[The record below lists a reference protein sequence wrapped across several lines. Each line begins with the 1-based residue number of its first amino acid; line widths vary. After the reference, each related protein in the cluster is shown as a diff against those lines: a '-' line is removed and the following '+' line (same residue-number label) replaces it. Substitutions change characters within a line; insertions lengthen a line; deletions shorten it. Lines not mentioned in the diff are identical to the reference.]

1 MAYHRRMANPAT
13 SAGFFAGRTEQ
24 GSKVSLQVVADPGAA
39 SRTKQGS
46 KGRQP
51 LGGVWGVPTTSP
63 SSPAWGVGAS
73 GLRKALYV
81 EVPGYCITKAA
92 SRVCRSGPGTH
103 RHNNL

>member
-13 SAGFFAGRTEQ
+13 SAGFFASRTKQ
-24 GSKVSLQVVADPGAA
+24 GSNRPRAAA
-39 SRTKQGS
+39 SEPKQGS

-81 EVPGYCITKAA
+81 EVPGYYITKAA